1 MPTSRISASSYTLQ
15 QDRRPVMTDR
25 LIRKIIEGQEIVTST
40 ADTTVSDAAGLMR
53 EKHIGAVI
61 VVENGR
67 LAGIFTERDAL
78 FRVVAEGRDVKT
90 TRLAD
95 VMTRNPQ
102 TVKPDQPFSVALQM
116 MYGGKFRHVPV
127 VEDGRPVGIISARDA
142 LGPELE
148 AFVFELLRQEQVE
161 NILA

>member
-1 MPTSRISASSYTLQ
+1 MA
-15 QDRRPVMTDR
+15 DR
-25 LIRKIIEGQEIVTST
+25 LIKKIIEDQEIVTAP
-40 ADTTVSDAAGLMR
+40 ADMTVSDAALLMR

-61 VVENGR
+61 VVENDR

-78 FRVVAEGRDVKT
+78 FRVVAEGRDVKL

-102 TVKPDQPFSVALQM
+102 TVRPDQPFSVALQM

-127 VEDGRPVGIISARDA
+127 VEDGHPVGIISARDA
-142 LGPELE
+142 LGSELE
-148 AFVFELLRQEQVE
+148 AFVYELLRQEQVD